1 MTSAVLSTAPSQAPS
16 QSPGDVR
23 PNRRPDPRII
33 CALDLPTVDE
43 ARRLVERTG
52 DAVSFY
58 KIGLQLFAS
67 DGMGL
72 ARDLKAEGRQIFLD
86 WKLHD
91 IGATVEKAAAVLA
104 EAGCDLLTVHARPQV
119 MAAAARGVAGAGLKV
134 LGVTVL
140 TSLDEADLIADD
152 HALSPALLVEHRV
165 RQALEAGIDGVV
177 SSPHEAARARQIA
190 HEAGRED
197 FLVVTPG
204 VRPAGA
210 ALDDQARAAT
220 PEQAL
225 RDGATHLVIGRPIS
239 AAPDPRAA
247 ALAIAESIAL
257 I

>member
-1 MTSAVLSTAPSQAPS
+1 MTPAAE
-16 QSPGDVR
+16 VR
-23 PNRRPDPRII
+23 PNRPPDPRLI
-33 CALDLPTVDE
+33 CALDLPTVAG
-43 ARRLVERTG
+43 ARALVEATS
-52 DAVSFY
+52 DAVGFY

-72 ARDLKAEGRQIFLD
+72 ARELKGAGHRIFLD

-119 MAAAARGVAGAGLKV
+119 MAAAARGVAGSGLKV

-140 TSLDEADLIADD
+140 TSLDAEDLIADD
-152 HALSPALLVEHRV
+152 HSLSPALLVEHRV

-177 SSPHEAARARQIA
+177 SSPHEAARVREIA
-190 HEAGRED
+190 LAAGRDD
-197 FLVVTPG
+197 FLIVTPG

-239 AAPDPRAA
+239 AAADPRAA
-247 ALAIAESIAL
+247 ALAIAEQMAL
-257 I
+257 V